1 MSYSQDQARGPDGKW
16 TSGGQGPSQ
25 ARAERVKLNRQL
37 DERKTSPRAM
47 RPWGRARPEYKPP
60 VSETI
65 MAGLRKQFGAN
76 APSEDRVREIMRNAA
91 ASGTH
96 TVGIHAATIGNKTL
110 AEVSAMGATTA
121 TVKQG
126 S

>member
-1 MSYSQDQARGPDGKW
+1 MYSQSQARGPDGKW

-37 DERKTSPRAM
+37 DERKTTAPST
-47 RPWGRARPEYKPP
+47 RPWGAARPEPKAFVP
-60 VSETI
+60 ETI
-65 MAGLRKQFGAN
+65 MAGLRAQFGAN
-76 APSEDRVREIMRNAA
+76 APSEDRVRQIMASAA
-91 ASGTH
+91 QSGAH
-96 TVGIHAATIGNKTL
+96 TLGVHSIDPSLTL
-110 AEVSAMGATTA
+110 AETSARGATTA